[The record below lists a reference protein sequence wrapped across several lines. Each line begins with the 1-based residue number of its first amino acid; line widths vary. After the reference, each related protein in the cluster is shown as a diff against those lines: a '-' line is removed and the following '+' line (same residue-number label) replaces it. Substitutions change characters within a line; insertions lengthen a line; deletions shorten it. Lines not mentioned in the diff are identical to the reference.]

1 MSGLAIP
8 AWVAPI
14 ATLALVLL
22 AGLVEAAMPVLRAR
36 VRSRRST
43 SENLSRRLRRRIGS
57 EPRRARLASSLLRVT
72 LLAGLF
78 ACIGLAPAPARLP
91 VAVIAAAGLALLFL
105 LLGNGWL
112 RRGPRHG
119 ERAAAVVIWLLA
131 PFFLLL
137 RTAPVARPSPPR
149 DPEETIADLADALAT
164 ESAERQRMVEA
175 LLDLEQRTV
184 EDVMVPRSEID
195 GIDITADWEE
205 ISARLRQTPHTRLPL
220 HDGELDRVQ
229 GIVHMRL
236 VANELASG
244 RLTRERLVEIAARRE
259 ALFVP
264 EGTTLYDQLVRF
276 RRLRRRIA
284 FVVDE
289 YGDLQGLVT
298 LEDILE
304 EVVGEFTTQPAP
316 QLARISRHA
325 DGSYVVPG
333 ALTLREINRTLGWN
347 LPTAG
352 PRTLSGLI
360 VEQLEAIPESG
371 ARLTVANHSIEV
383 LQVADNAVRTARIR
397 QMPEDGPD

>member
-1 MSGLAIP
+1 MNGAGTGASLAL
-8 AWVAPI
+8 I
-14 ATLALVLL
+14 AALTLVLL

-36 VRSRRST
+36 FRPRIST
-43 SENLSRRLRRRIGS
+43 REGPLARLRRRIGS
-57 EPRRARLASSLLRVT
+57 DPRRARRAMTGLRTT
-72 LLAGLF
+72 LLIALL
-78 ACIGLAPAPARLP
+78 ACIGFAPGAARLP
-91 VAVIAAAGLALLFL
+91 VAVAAAAGLALLFL

-112 RRGPRHG
+112 RRAGKLG
-119 ERAAAVVIWLLA
+119 EGAALITAWLVA

-137 RTAPVARPSPPR
+137 RPTPATRLAPPR
-149 DPEETIADLADALAT
+149 DPAETIADIADALAN

-195 GIDITADWEE
+195 GLDGTAAWDE
-205 ISARLRQTPHTRLPL
+205 IVARLRQTPHTRMPL
-220 HDGELDRVQ
+220 YDGDLDRVQ

-236 VANELASG
+236 VANELAAG
-244 RLTRERLVEIAARRE
+244 RLTRARLAEIAARRE

-264 EGTTLYDQLVRF
+264 EGTTLYDQLLRF

-316 QLARISRHA
+316 QAARIERRA
-325 DGSYVVPG
+325 DGSVVVPG
-333 ALTLREINRTLGWN
+333 TLALRELNRALGWN
-347 LPTAG
+347 LPVDG

-360 VEQLEAIPESG
+360 VEQLEAIPEAG
-371 ARLTVANHSIEV
+371 ARLHVGGHAIEV
-383 LQVADNAVRTARIR
+383 LQVADNAVRTARMW
-397 QMPEDGPD
+397 QAPAAE